1 LKVPP
6 WIARKS
12 PQTQERLIGDLR
24 LVIENAEELLK
35 NTDQYTS
42 VLYQNARAKLALA
55 LSAATEELARF
66 EDARLGRMIEDLA
79 ASAATADC
87 PAKRASCAR
96 SGRPTAAPSWRAL
109 AQQRVERNR
118 PGPNTSSTSS
128 IMPQVAV
135 VVDRGRAIKLQTAAG
150 TKSPPSN

>member
-1 LKVPP
+1 MDSPQQT
-6 WIARKS
+6 

-66 EDARLGRMIEDLA
+66 EDAKLGRMIE
-79 ASAATADC
+79 ATAAANLLHADLTGE
-87 PAKRASCAR
+87 ARIMRAF
-96 SGRPTAAPSWRAL
+96 
-109 AQQRVERNR
+109 
-118 PGPNTSSTSS
+118 
-128 IMPQVAV
+128 
-135 VVDRGRAIKLQTAAG
+135 K
-150 TKSPPSN
+150 